1 MAWPLWSSLL
11 GDVLSNG
18 FPNDTAVVPGGAAN
32 QVPLGLTNVKASG
45 NLWMQTPA
53 GGKAPAGTGSGYI
66 VALATIPANA
76 FDAANRNVTIS
87 ANGNFAAN
95 GNNKA
100 ISIVVNPTAP
110 AVGSVVSGGTTIAAS
125 GTVAT
130 NGSAWALAADIIKTG
145 ANGSNTQ
152 TALHQSAVCGSVV
165 EVLTACQSLTLPENA
180 AITVAIVINN
190 TTTAGDAT
198 LWNFQGQ
205 WFN

>member
-1 MAWPLWSSLL
+1 MAWPLWSALI

-18 FPNDTAVVPGGAAN
+18 FPSDTAVVPGGAPN
-32 QVPLGLTNVKASG
+32 QVPLGLSNVKASG

-53 GGKAPAGTGSGYI
+53 GGKAPAAASGNYI
-66 VALATIPANA
+66 VAVATIPANA
-76 FDAANRNVTIS
+76 FDVANRNVTIS

-110 AVGSVVSGGTTIAAS
+110 AIGSVVSGGTTIAAS
-125 GTVAT
+125 GTVTT

-145 ANGSNTQ
+145 ATGSNTQ
-152 TALHQSAVCGSVV
+152 TALHQSSVCGAVT

-190 TTTAGDAT
+190 TTTAGDTT